1 MIIFK
6 YFFQH
11 SRLHFLRLYFANI
24 RGQIREQVD
33 KVVDIQI
40 YFNFLTFTDTLRYAM
55 THASFSHWYF
65 TEQSARL

>member
-6 YFFQH
+6 YFCQH

-33 KVVDIQI
+33 IDIQI

-55 THASFSHWYF
+55 THASFFHWYF
-65 TEQSARL
+65 TELSARL